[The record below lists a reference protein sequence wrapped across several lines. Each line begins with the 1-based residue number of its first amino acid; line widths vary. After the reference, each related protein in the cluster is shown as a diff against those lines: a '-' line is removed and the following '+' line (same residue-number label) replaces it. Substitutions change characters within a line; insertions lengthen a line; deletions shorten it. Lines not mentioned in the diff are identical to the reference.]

1 MLRLR
6 VYPQWCSMLS
16 FEDFV
21 EHYALLASKVGW
33 IDYARQQVME
43 MEQEKTGIFKG
54 LGRAVAQRLKELKDE
69 ANCRN

>member
-1 MLRLR
+1 
-6 VYPQWCSMLS
+6 MLS

-69 ANCRN
+69 ADCRN

>member
-1 MLRLR
+1 M
-6 VYPQWCSMLS
+6 
-16 FEDFV
+16 
-21 EHYALLASKVGW
+21 EHYALLASKAGW

-69 ANCRN
+69 ADCRT